1 MGTTGISGWQMLL
14 MLLGMLIVVLPLIVL
29 AAWGLWFIIKRAVL
43 TALRDWD
50 RERSAGSQGG

>member
-1 MGTTGISGWQMLL
+1 MGISGISGWEMLVI
-14 MLLGMLIVVLPLIVL
+14 LLGMLIVVLPLIAL

-50 RERSAGSQGG
+50 RERSAGTQGG